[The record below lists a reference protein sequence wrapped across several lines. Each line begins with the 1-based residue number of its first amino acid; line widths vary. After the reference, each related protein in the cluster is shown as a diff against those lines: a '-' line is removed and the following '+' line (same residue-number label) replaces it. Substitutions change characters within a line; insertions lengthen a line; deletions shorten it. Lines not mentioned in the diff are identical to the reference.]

1 MRILLV
7 TPGLGLGG
15 SERLTVAYA
24 RGLIARGHAVLIV
37 HGPPEDFAP
46 AAIAGLERH
55 RVAERPGIGSFPD
68 WFRTMRTLVR
78 EFRPDVI
85 YTQSVR
91 STLVVAA
98 AAPQIPLLTTLHGIE
113 ESEERVAALLLRA
126 SRAHVTAVSD
136 AAAEGIRRHRLAPA
150 IGLVPPGVDLAAL
163 QRASLLPLESP
174 VPERTPRVVSIA
186 RHFPVKGVDV
196 LLDAFPRVLE
206 AVPEAGLLLVGG
218 GPDHDAL
225 IAQAERLGIAGA
237 VHFTGFQHNPAA
249 YLALADV
256 VVLPSRREGLPV
268 AALEALAL
276 GRAVVSSAV
285 GGTPDVVRDGDTGWL
300 VPPERPDLLAG
311 AIVDALEHRGERA
324 RRGER
329 GHALIAARYST
340 DVMVDR
346 IEGLCAELAAS
357 RTRTLRPAY
366 LAARAYQRARVSR
379 PRRSVPSWDGVRI
392 LGYHRIAA
400 AADSLSVSPTRFRE
414 QMRAVAESGAEPI
427 RLDHAL
433 ELLQRPVDGR
443 YICVTFDDGY
453 RDNLVAAAPVLAEF
467 AIPATV
473 YLPSRIID
481 GDETFHWYEDPPPA
495 LTWDEVGELL
505 ADGLV
510 DVQSHTRTHP
520 LLPQV
525 DDARSRE
532 EIAVSKLE
540 IEQHVPYALTSFCY
554 PAGLYGPRE
563 VEYVRAA
570 GYAAAVTTNPGVNA
584 GDGELLELR
593 RTLIYGADDMRT
605 FGAKLDGV
613 LDGETV
619 LRRALQAR
627 RSRAA

>member
-24 RGLIARGHAVLIV
+24 RGLTARGHAVLIA
-37 HGPPEDFAP
+37 HGPPEDFPA
-46 AAIAGLERH
+46 AAIAGIERH
-55 RVAERPGIGSFPD
+55 RVAERPGVGSFPD
-68 WFRTMRTLVR
+68 WLGTMRRLVR

-91 STLVVAA
+91 STVVAA
-98 AAPQIPLLTTLHGIE
+98 VAAPQIPLLTTLHGIE
-113 ESEERVAALLLRA
+113 ESEERVAALLLRMT
-126 SRAHVTAVSD
+126 RAHVTAVSD
-136 AAAEGIRRHRLAPA
+136 AAAEGIRQHRLAPSV
-150 IGLVPPGVDLAAL
+150 GLVPPGVDVEALERAA
-163 QRASLLPLESP
+163 QLPPESE
-174 VPERTPRVVSIA
+174 VPERRPRVLCIA

-196 LLDAFPRVLE
+196 LIDAFPRVLA
-206 AVPEAGLLLVGG
+206 AVPDAGLLLVGG
-218 GPDHDAL
+218 GPDHADL
-225 IAQAERLGIAGA
+225 VAQAERLGIAGA
-237 VHFTGFQHNPAA
+237 VHFTSFQHNPAA
-249 YLALADV
+249 YVGNADV

-276 GRAVVSSAV
+276 GRAVVASAV
-285 GGTPDVVRDGDTGWL
+285 GGTPDVVREGDTGWL

-311 AIVDALEHRGERA
+311 AIVAALEDPGERA

-329 GHALIAARYST
+329 GRALVARSYST
-340 DVMVDR
+340 EVMLDR
-346 IEGLCAELAAS
+346 IEGLCADLAAS

-366 LAARAYQRARVSR
+366 LAARAYQRARVAR
-379 PRRSVPSWDGVRI
+379 PRRGAPAWHGVRI

-400 AADSLSVSPTRFRE
+400 AADSLSVSPARFRD

-427 RLDHAL
+427 RLDRAL
-433 ELLQRPVDGR
+433 ELLRRPVSGR

-453 RDNLVAAAPVLAEF
+453 RDNLVAAAPVLAELE
-467 AIPATV
+467 IPATV

-481 GDETFHWYEDPPPA
+481 GAETFHWYDDPPPA

-532 EIAVSKLE
+532 EIALSKLE
-540 IEQHVPYALTSFCY
+540 IERHVPYALTSFCY

-563 VEYVRAA
+563 VEYVREAR
-570 GYAAAVTTNPGVNA
+570 YAAAVTTNPGVNA
-584 GDGELLELR
+584 GGGDLLELR

-605 FGAKLDGV
+605 FVAKLDGV

-619 LRRALQAR
+619 LRRALHAR